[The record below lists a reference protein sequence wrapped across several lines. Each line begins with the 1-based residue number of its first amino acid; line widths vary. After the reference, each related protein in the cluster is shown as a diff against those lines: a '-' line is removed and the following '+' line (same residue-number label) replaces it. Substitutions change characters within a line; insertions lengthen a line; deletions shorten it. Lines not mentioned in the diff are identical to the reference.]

1 MNIDG
6 LYLCGRK
13 PMFLD
18 QNGHGFSRSLDG
30 RADAEFL
37 DVGDGNLVVTAQII
51 NPFGQLIPSGAKD
64 VEKVAGARK
73 NILLAGKA
81 ILGE

>member
-6 LYLCGRK
+6 LDLCGRK

-30 RADAEFL
+30 RADAEFF
-37 DVGDGNLVVTAQII
+37 DVGDGNLVMTAQIV
-51 NPFGQLIPSGAKD
+51 NSFGQLIPSGAKD
-64 VEKVAGARK
+64 VEEVARARK
-73 NILLAGKA
+73 DILLAGKA
-81 ILGE
+81 ILDE